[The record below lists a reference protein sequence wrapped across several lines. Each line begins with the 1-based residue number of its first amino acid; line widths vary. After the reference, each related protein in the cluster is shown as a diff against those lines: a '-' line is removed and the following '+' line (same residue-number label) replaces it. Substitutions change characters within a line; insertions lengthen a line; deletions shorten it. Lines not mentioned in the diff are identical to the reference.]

1 MNPNPVFPNV
11 ELPQVNEDEPLGQ
24 VLQLPANINRG
35 FDNISAASSRFA
47 SRASAGASSLA
58 SGASSLASGASSLA
72 SSATSGIRRRRQRK
86 SSLKGI
92 KQALDVNNTTEA
104 MRLFNANRHTFSPDD
119 ETQIH
124 REINWLIN
132 YNNINKI
139 RDELARSIGLDV
151 PQIIRIVDTQREYFE
166 RNIDAF
172 TDEGRQVINTVL
184 TQYEERVESG
194 RAMLLRGQHGT
205 GDVFFR
211 NID

>member
-11 ELPQVNEDEPLGQ
+11 ELPQVNEDEPLQ

-47 SRASAGASSLA
+47 RRASAGASSLA

-92 KQALDVNNTTEA
+92 TQALDVNNTTEA

-119 ETQIH
+119 ETLIH

-132 YNNINKI
+132 HNNVNKI
-139 RDELARSIGLDV
+139 RDELARSVWRRRCFFQKYRL
-151 PQIIRIVDTQREYFE
+151 
-166 RNIDAF
+166 NIS
-172 TDEGRQVINTVL
+172 I
-184 TQYEERVESG
+184 
-194 RAMLLRGQHGT
+194 
-205 GDVFFR
+205 
-211 NID
+211 

>member
-11 ELPQVNEDEPLGQ
+11 ELPQVNEDEPLQ

-47 SRASAGASSLA
+47 RRASA
-58 SGASSLASGASSLA
+58 GASSLASGASSLA

-92 KQALDVNNTTEA
+92 TQALDVNNTTEA

-119 ETQIH
+119 ETLIH

-132 YNNINKI
+132 HNNVNKI
-139 RDELARSIGLDV
+139 REKLEESVGLDV
-151 PQIIRIVDTQREYFE
+151 PQMIRIVDTQREYFQ

-184 TQYEERVESG
+184 TQYEARVESG
-194 RAMLLRGQHGT
+194 RAMLLRGQHGA

>member
-11 ELPQVNEDEPLGQ
+11 ELPQVNEDEPLQ
-24 VLQLPANINRG
+24 QPVLQLPANINRG
-35 FDNISAASSRFA
+35 IDNISAASSRFA
-47 SRASAGASSLA
+47 RRASA
-58 SGASSLASGASSLA
+58 GASSLASGASSLA

-92 KQALDVNNTTEA
+92 TQALDVNNTTEA

-119 ETQIH
+119 ENLIH

-132 YNNINKI
+132 YNNVNKI
-139 RDELARSIGLDV
+139 REKLEESVGLDV
-151 PQIIRIVDTQREYFE
+151 PQMIRIVDTQREYFQ

-172 TDEGRQVINTVL
+172 TDEGRQVIDTVL
-184 TQYEERVESG
+184 TQYEARVESG
-194 RAMLLRGQHGT
+194 RAMLLRGQHGA